1 MLRRFLQW
9 PPRLIELPPGYD
21 PDGGGGG
28 GHVGGGGGV
37 EYATER
43 RECYMLDDVETMK
56 VVPVSQNSNRHKRV
70 SL

>member
-1 MLRRFLQW
+1 M
-9 PPRLIELPPGYD
+9 IELPPGYD

-28 GHVGGGGGV
+28 
-37 EYATER
+37 EEFATER

-56 VVPVSQNSNRHKRV
+56 VVPVAQNCNRHKRV